1 MCFQQGATVH
11 MPDQEDRF
19 PVTEEVLTV
28 DKRTVPSGRVR
39 VETHTETVTA
49 MAEATLETH
58 DVEVERVPVGR
69 EIDTIPEVRTEG
81 DVTIVPVV
89 EERLVVERRLV
100 LREEVHIRRR
110 RSVETVSAPVELR
123 RQQVVISREKITHK
137 E

>member
-1 MCFQQGATVH
+1 VQ
-11 MPDQEDRF
+11 MPDHEDRV

-39 VETHTETVTA
+39 VETRTETVTA
-49 MAEATLETH
+49 LAEAALETN

-69 EIDTIPEVRTEG
+69 EIDGIPEVRTEG

-89 EERLVVERRLV
+89 EERIVVERRLV
-100 LREEVHIRRR
+100 LREEVHIKRRR
-110 RSVETVSAPVELR
+110 TVETVRAPVELR
-123 RQQVVISREKITHK
+123 RQQVVISREGRKSSK